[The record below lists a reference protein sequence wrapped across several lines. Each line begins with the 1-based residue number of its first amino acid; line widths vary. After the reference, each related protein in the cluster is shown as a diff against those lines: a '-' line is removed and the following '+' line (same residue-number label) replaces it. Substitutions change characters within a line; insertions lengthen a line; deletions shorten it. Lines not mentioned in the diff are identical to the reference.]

1 MNIRS
6 SIKKV
11 PRKHREAVKNI
22 IKTNEFK
29 NKFLIDKGLIGKAGQ
44 IDKVVKEIEMIEEY
58 ALEKIAAVRIKL
70 AEEKKR
76 GRTKVFDPIKEN
88 QRAIEL
94 DRLSRRFN
102 ESQANSKAMYSKI
115 EKDNH
120 TTSVELD
127 RIS

>member
-22 IKTNEFK
+22 IKTNEYK
-29 NKFLIDKGLIGKAGQ
+29 QKFLIDKGLIGKAGQ

-70 AEEKKR
+70 SEEKKR
-76 GRTKVFDPIKEN
+76 GQTKVFDPIKEN
-88 QRAIEL
+88 QRAIQLE
-94 DRLSRRFN
+94 RLERRFN
-102 ESQANSKAMYSKI
+102 EC
-115 EKDNH
+115 
-120 TTSVELD
+120 
-127 RIS
+127 